1 MICKMQKWVL
11 KINNEITF
19 ENRFSDK
26 SIENSKLAALLS
38 YFCNEVNVEYILL
51 IGDWIDD

>member
-1 MICKMQKWVL
+1 MQKWVL